1 MLKRQVLASA
11 AGMAMMAAAGQV
23 FAQEAIALDEI
34 VVTAQ
39 KRSENLQDVPVSVT
53 ALTADQLKDQRVG
66 DVLALSGLSPGLQI
80 KTDDNAA
87 NPRIFIRGIGV
98 NDFNPATASA
108 VGVYVDGVYV
118 ASPLA
123 QMAGFYDLQQ
133 VEVLRGPQ
141 GTLYGRN
148 TTGGAINVTT
158 KKPTSTPQGDL
169 AVDYGRFNSLNV
181 QAGFGGPVAGDALAF
196 RIAGL
201 YDKSDG
207 DTLNRLTGA
216 KGNDAERKAA
226 RAALRYTPDDKLTI
240 DLSASYSKSTGGSIL
255 TYNRSLVAQTAEAAS
270 TAAPDPTYGY
280 SFCKPAYYTSGQ
292 CTNVAG
298 YANTSSDKYQGD
310 YRFEGKDI
318 VKLFGAS
325 SAISYD
331 FGGVTLYS
339 ITGYQKAERDDWEET
354 DANPISIFDARY
366 IAEQET
372 TSQEFRLQ
380 SNGATALRWV
390 AGLYAARDNLDNNS
404 HYNVLEVLR
413 APDPVNNPTGMDPAS
428 GVGVFGWPLHQKTT
442 SYAAFGQVDYDLT
455 TRLTLT
461 GGLRWSQDEKTF
473 HYVSDVD
480 YGLVTLFEHDDAKI
494 FSSISGRL
502 GLRYAVTDD
511 ANIYA
516 TYNRGTKS
524 GGFFSGQTTDPRDL
538 GPYKDETV
546 NAYEVGAKSEFL
558 DRRLRVNVSA
568 FYYDYKDLQVYT
580 QVQRDNLPVQL
591 FTNAS
596 AARVYGGE
604 VEIEARPMKGLSLTL
619 GASLLSAE
627 YKDFISYADPAGPP
641 LDYSGNTLPSA
652 PETSLNGAA
661 RYEHPLGAGD
671 LLTQLDF
678 TYRSK
683 VYYDTANTQRLS
695 DKARA
700 YVNGQVGWA
709 FADGRY
715 ELGVWGKNLAD
726 TTNISDI
733 TPIAAFGFDVFS
745 MGPPRTYGVYFRAR
759 Y

>member
-1 MLKRQVLASA
+1 MRKLQMLTGVAAAALVL
-11 AGMAMMAAAGQV
+11 AAGQAM
-23 FAQEAIALDEI
+23 AQDANVLDEV

-39 KRSENLQDVPVSVT
+39 KRSENLQDVPISVT

-80 KTDDNAA
+80 KADDNAA

-98 NDFNPATASA
+98 NDFNPSTASA
-108 VGVYVDGVYV
+108 VGVYLDGVYV

-158 KKPTSTPQGDL
+158 KKPSNTPEGDL
-169 AVDYGRFNSLNV
+169 AVDYGRFNALNI
-181 QAGFGGPVAGDALAF
+181 QGGFGGPIGGDDLSF
-196 RIAGL
+196 RISGL

-207 DTLNRLTGA
+207 YTLNRLTGN
-216 KGNDAERKAA
+216 KGNDADRKAV
-226 RAALRYTPDDKLTI
+226 RAALRFTPDDKLTV
-240 DLSASYSKSTGGSIL
+240 DVSASYSKSSGGSIL
-255 TYNRSLVAQTAEAAS
+255 AYNRSLIAQTAEAAS
-270 TAAPDPTYGY
+270 TVPLPNPNLGF
-280 SFCKPAYYTSGQ
+280 FCKPDYYTSGQ

-298 YANTSSDKYQGD
+298 YANTSTNKYQGD

-318 VKLFGAS
+318 VKLFGATTS
-325 SAISYD
+325 ISYD

-339 ITGYQKAERDDWEET
+339 VTGYQRAKRDDLEET
-354 DANPISIFDARY
+354 DANPVSIFGARY
-366 IAEQET
+366 IAEQDT
-372 TSQEFRLQ
+372 TSQELRLQ

-390 AGLYAARDNLDNNS
+390 AGLYAARDNLDNDS
-404 HYNVLEVLR
+404 HYDVLDVLR
-413 APDPVNNPTGMDPAS
+413 VPTEDNPTGMDPANS
-428 GVGVFGWPLHQKTT
+428 VGVFGWPLHQKST
-442 SYAAFGQVDYDLT
+442 SYAAFGQADYDLND
-455 TRLTLT
+455 RLTLT
-461 GGLRWSQDEKTF
+461 AGLRWSQDKKTF

-480 YGLVTLFEHDDAKI
+480 YGLVTLFEYDNAKT
-494 FSSISGRL
+494 FSSVSGRL
-502 GLRYAVTDD
+502 GLRYKLSED
-511 ANIYA
+511 ANLYA

-524 GGFFSGQTTDPRDL
+524 GGFFSGQTTDPADL
-538 GPYKDETV
+538 GPYRDETV

-580 QVQRDNLPVQL
+580 VIQRNGLPVQL

-604 VEIEARPMKGLSLTL
+604 AEIEARPVTGLSLTL
-619 GASLLSAE
+619 GASLLNAE
-627 YKDFISYADPAGPP
+627 YKDFQSLGA
-641 LDYSGNTLPSA
+641 DYSGNTLPSA
-652 PETSLNGAA
+652 PKTSLNGAA
-661 RYEHPLGAGD
+661 RYEHPLPVGD
-671 LLTQLDF
+671 LVTQLDF
-678 TYRSK
+678 TYRGK
-683 VYYDTANTQRLS
+683 IYYDTANTERLS
-695 DKARA
+695 DQARA
-700 YVNGQVGWA
+700 FVNGQVGWR
-709 FADGRY
+709 FEGGRY
-715 ELGVWGKNLAD
+715 ELGAWGKNLFD
-726 TTNISDI
+726 VTNISDI

>member
-1 MLKRQVLASA
+1 MRKLQVLAGVAGA
-11 AGMAMMAAAGQV
+11 AMVAAAGQAE
-23 FAQEAIALDEI
+23 AQEATALDEI

-98 NDFNPATASA
+98 NDFNPSTASA

-158 KKPTSTPQGDL
+158 KKPSATPEGDL
-169 AVDYGRFNSLNV
+169 AIDYGRFNALNV
-181 QAGFGGPVAGDALAF
+181 QGGFGGPIADTLAF

-207 DTLNRLTGA
+207 YTLNRLTGN
-216 KGNDAERKAA
+216 KGNDADRKAV
-226 RAALRYTPDDKLTI
+226 RGALRWTPDDKLTV
-240 DLSASYSKSTGGSIL
+240 DVSASYSKSSGGSIL

-270 TAAPDPTYGY
+270 TADPDPTFGY
-280 SFCKPAYYTSGQ
+280 IFCKPAYYTSGQ

-298 YANTSSDKYQGD
+298 YANTSSNKYEGD

-318 VKLFGAS
+318 VKLFGAT
-325 SAISYD
+325 SAVSYD

-339 ITGYQKAERDDWEET
+339 ITGYQRAKRDDYEET

-366 IAEQET
+366 IAEQDT
-372 TSQEFRLQ
+372 TSQELRLQ

-390 AGLYAARDNLDNNS
+390 AGVYAARDNLDNDS

-413 APDPVNNPTGMDPAS
+413 VPDPVNNPTGMDPANS
-428 GVGVFGWPLHQKTT
+428 VGVFGWPLHQKTT

-455 TRLTLT
+455 PKLTLT
-461 GGLRWSQDEKTF
+461 GGLRWSQDKKTF

-480 YGLVTLFEHDDAKI
+480 YGLLTLFEYDNQKT
-494 FSSISGRL
+494 FSSISGRV
-502 GLRYAVTDD
+502 GLRYAISDD
-511 ANIYA
+511 ANVYA

-524 GGFFSGQTTDPRDL
+524 GGFFSGQTTDPADL
-538 GPYKDETV
+538 GPYRDETV

-580 QVQRDNLPVQL
+580 VIQRNGLPVQL

-596 AARVYGGE
+596 KARVYGGE
-604 VEIEARPMKGLSLTL
+604 AEIEARPMTGLSLTL

-627 YKDFISYADPAGPP
+627 YKDFQSLGD
-641 LDYSGNTLPSA
+641 DYSGNTLPSA
-652 PETSLNGAA
+652 PKASLNGAA
-661 RYEHPLGAGD
+661 RYEHPVGASK
-671 LLTQLDF
+671 LISQLDF
-678 TYRSK
+678 TYRGK
-683 VYYDTANTQRLS
+683 VYYDTANTERLS

-700 YVNGQVGWA
+700 YVNGQLGWA

-745 MGPPRTYGVYFRAR
+745 MGPPRTYGVYLRAR

>member
-1 MLKRQVLASA
+1 MRKLQVLAGVAGA
-11 AGMAMMAAAGQV
+11 AMVAAAGQAE
-23 FAQEAIALDEI
+23 AQEATALDEI

-98 NDFNPATASA
+98 NDFNPSTASA

-158 KKPTSTPQGDL
+158 KKPSATPEGDL
-169 AVDYGRFNSLNV
+169 AIDYGRFNALNV
-181 QAGFGGPVAGDALAF
+181 QGGFGGPIADTLAF

-207 DTLNRLTGA
+207 YTLNRLTGN
-216 KGNDAERKAA
+216 KGNDADRKAV
-226 RAALRYTPDDKLTI
+226 RGALRWTPDDKLTV
-240 DLSASYSKSTGGSIL
+240 DVSASYSKSSGGSIL

-270 TAAPDPTYGY
+270 TADPDPTFGY
-280 SFCKPAYYTSGQ
+280 IFCKPAYYTSGQ

-298 YANTSSDKYQGD
+298 YANTSSNKYEGD

-318 VKLFGAS
+318 VKLFGAT
-325 SAISYD
+325 SAVSYD

-339 ITGYQKAERDDWEET
+339 ITGYQRAKRDDYEET

-366 IAEQET
+366 IAEQDT
-372 TSQEFRLQ
+372 TSQELRLQ

-390 AGLYAARDNLDNNS
+390 AGVYAARDNLDNDS
-404 HYNVLEVLR
+404 HYNVLEILR
-413 APDPVNNPTGMDPAS
+413 VPDPVNNPTGMDPANS
-428 GVGVFGWPLHQKTT
+428 VGVFGWPLHQKTT

-455 TRLTLT
+455 PKLTLT
-461 GGLRWSQDEKTF
+461 GGLRWSQDKKTF

-480 YGLVTLFEHDDAKI
+480 YGLLTLFEYDNQKT
-494 FSSISGRL
+494 FSSISGRV
-502 GLRYAVTDD
+502 GLRYAISDD
-511 ANIYA
+511 ANVYA

-524 GGFFSGQTTDPRDL
+524 GGFFSGQTTDPADL
-538 GPYKDETV
+538 GPYRDETV

-580 QVQRDNLPVQL
+580 VIQRNGLPVQL

-596 AARVYGGE
+596 KARVYGGE
-604 VEIEARPMKGLSLTL
+604 AEIEARPMTGLSLTL

-627 YKDFISYADPAGPP
+627 YKDFQSLGD
-641 LDYSGNTLPSA
+641 DYSGNTLPSA
-652 PETSLNGAA
+652 PKASLNGAA
-661 RYEHPLGAGD
+661 RYEHPVGPGKLIS
-671 LLTQLDF
+671 QLDF
-678 TYRSK
+678 TYRGK
-683 VYYDTANTQRLS
+683 VYYDTANTERLS

-700 YVNGQVGWA
+700 YVNGQLGWA

-745 MGPPRTYGVYFRAR
+745 MGPPRTYGVYLRAR

>member
-1 MLKRQVLASA
+1 MRKLQVLAGVASA
-11 AGMAMMAAAGQV
+11 AMIAAAGQAM
-23 FAQEAIALDEI
+23 AQEATALDEI

-53 ALTADQLKDQRVG
+53 AFTADQLKDQRVG

-98 NDFNPATASA
+98 NDFNPSTASA
-108 VGVYVDGVYV
+108 VGVYLDGVYV

-158 KKPTSTPQGDL
+158 RKPSNTPSADL

-181 QAGFGGPVAGDALAF
+181 QGGFGGPLGGDTLSF
-196 RIAGL
+196 RISGL

-207 DTLNRLTGA
+207 YTLNRLTGN
-216 KGNDAERKAA
+216 KGNDADRKAV
-226 RAALRYTPDDKLTI
+226 RGALRFTPDSKLTV
-240 DLSASYSKSTGGSIL
+240 DVSANYSKSSGGSIL
-255 TYNRSLVAQTAEAAS
+255 AYNRSLIAQTPEAAS
-270 TAAPDPTYGY
+270 TTPLPDPTLGF
-280 SFCKPAYYTSGQ
+280 FCKPAYYTSGQ
-292 CTNVAG
+292 CTNAAG
-298 YANTSSDKYQGD
+298 YANTSTNKYQGD

-318 VKLFGAS
+318 VKLFGATTS
-325 SAISYD
+325 ISYD

-339 ITGYQKAERDDWEET
+339 VTGYQRAKRDDLEET
-354 DANPISIFDARY
+354 DANPISIFGAHY
-366 IAEQET
+366 IAEQDT

-380 SNGATALRWV
+380 SNGVTALRWV
-390 AGLYAARDNLDNNS
+390 AGVYAAKDSLDNDS
-404 HYNVLEVLR
+404 HYDVLDVMR
-413 APDPVNNPTGMDPAS
+413 APTPENPTGMDPEHS
-428 GVGVFGWPLHQKTT
+428 VGVFGWPLHQKTT
-442 SYAAFGQVDYDLT
+442 SYAAFGQADYDLND
-455 TRLTLT
+455 RLTLT
-461 GGLRWSQDEKTF
+461 AGLRWSQDKKTF

-480 YGLVTLFEHDDAKI
+480 YGLLTLFTYDDSKT
-494 FSSISGRL
+494 FSSVSGRL
-502 GLRYAVTDD
+502 GLRYKLSED
-511 ANIYA
+511 ANVYA

-524 GGFFSGQTTDPRDL
+524 GGFFSGQTVDPADI
-538 GPYKDETV
+538 GPYRDETV

-580 QVQRDNLPVQL
+580 VIQRNELPVQL

-604 VEIEARPMKGLSLTL
+604 AEIEARPMTGLSLTL

-627 YKDFISYADPAGPP
+627 YKDFISLGD
-641 LDYSGNTLPSA
+641 DYSGNTLPSA
-652 PETSLNGAA
+652 PKVSLNGAA
-661 RYEHPLGAGD
+661 RYEHPLPTGD
-671 LLTQLDF
+671 LVTQVDF

-683 VYYDTANTQRLS
+683 VYYDTANTERLS
-695 DKARA
+695 DKARTF
-700 YVNGQVGWA
+700 VNGQVGWRLD
-709 FADGRY
+709 DGRY
-715 ELGVWGKNLAD
+715 ELGVWGKNLFD
-726 TTNISDI
+726 VTNISDI
-733 TPIAAFGFDVFS
+733 TQVAAFGFDVFS
-745 MGPPRTYGVYFRAR
+745 MGPPRTYGVYFRAK

>member
-1 MLKRQVLASA
+1 MRKLQVLAGVAGA
-11 AGMAMMAAAGQV
+11 AMMMAAGQAA
-23 FAQEAIALDEI
+23 AQDATALEEI

-53 ALTADQLKDQRVG
+53 AFTADQLKDQRVG

-108 VGVYVDGVYV
+108 IGVYVDGVYV

-158 KKPTSTPQGDL
+158 KKPSDTPSADL
-169 AVDYGRFNSLNV
+169 AVDYGRFNALNV
-181 QAGFGGPVAGDALAF
+181 QGGFGGPIADTLSF

-207 DTLNRLTGA
+207 YTLNRLTGN
-216 KGNDAERKAA
+216 KGNDADRKAI
-226 RAALRYTPDDKLTI
+226 RGALRFKPDDKLTV
-240 DLSASYSKSTGGSIL
+240 DVSLNYSKSSGGSIL
-255 TYNRSLVAQTAEAAS
+255 TYNRSLIAQTPEAAS
-270 TAAPDPTYGY
+270 TALPDQTYGY
-280 SFCKPAYYTSGQ
+280 YFCKPTYYTSGQ
-292 CTNVAG
+292 CTNAAG
-298 YANTSSDKYQGD
+298 YANTSSNKYEGD

-318 VKLFGAS
+318 VKLFGATTS
-325 SAISYD
+325 ISYD

-339 ITGYQKAERDDWEET
+339 VTGYQSAKRDDLEET
-354 DANPISIFDARY
+354 DANPISIFGARY
-366 IAEQET
+366 VAQQDT

-380 SNGATALRWV
+380 SNGDTALRWV
-390 AGLYAARDNLDNNS
+390 AGVYGARDILDNDS
-404 HYNVLEVLR
+404 HYDVLDVLR
-413 APDPVNNPTGMDPAS
+413 DPTPENPTGMDPLGS
-428 GVGVFGWPLHQKTT
+428 VGVFGWPLHQKTT

-455 TRLTLT
+455 DRLTLT

-480 YGLVTLFEHDDAKI
+480 YGVLTLFTYDNSKI

-502 GLRYAVTDD
+502 GLRYKLTDD
-511 ANIYA
+511 ANVYA

-524 GGFFSGQTTDPRDL
+524 GGFFSGQTTNQDDL

-558 DRRLRVNVSA
+558 DHRLRINLSA

-580 QVQRDNLPVQL
+580 VVQRDGLPVQL

-604 VEIEARPMKGLSLTL
+604 AEIVARPMTGLSLTL

-627 YKDFISYADPAGPP
+627 YKDFISFVNPGSPGE
-641 LDYSGNTLPSA
+641 DYSGNTLPSA
-652 PETSLNGAA
+652 PKTSLNGTA
-661 RYEHPLGAGD
+661 RYEHPLAGGD
-671 LLTQLDF
+671 LITQLDF
-678 TYRSK
+678 TYRGK
-683 VYYDTANTQRLS
+683 VYYDTANTERLS

-709 FADGRY
+709 FDDGRY

-733 TPIAAFGFDVFS
+733 TPVAAFGFDVFS

>member
-1 MLKRQVLASA
+1 MRKLQVLAGVASA
-11 AGMAMMAAAGQV
+11 AMMVAAGQAA
-23 FAQEAIALDEI
+23 AQEATALEEI

-53 ALTADQLKDQRVG
+53 AFTADQLKDQRVG

-158 KKPTSTPQGDL
+158 KKPSSTPEGDL
-169 AVDYGRFNSLNV
+169 AVDYGRFNALKV
-181 QAGFGGPVAGDALAF
+181 EGGYGGPITDTLGF
-196 RIAGL
+196 RVSGL

-207 DTLNRLTGA
+207 YTLNRLTGN
-216 KGNDAERKAA
+216 KGNDADRKAV
-226 RAALRYTPDDKLTI
+226 RGALRFTPDDKLTV
-240 DLSASYSKSTGGSIL
+240 DVSASYSKSSGGSIL
-255 TYNRSLVAQTAEAAS
+255 TYNRSLVAQTADAAS
-270 TAAPDPTYGY
+270 TATPDPTFGY
-280 SFCKPAYYTSGQ
+280 IFCKPEYYTSGQ

-298 YANTSSDKYQGD
+298 YANTSSNKYEGD

-318 VKLFGAS
+318 VKLFGATT
-325 SAISYD
+325 AITYD
-331 FGGVTLYS
+331 FGPATFYS
-339 ITGYQKAERDDWEET
+339 ITGYQDAKRDDYEET

-366 IAEQET
+366 IAEQKT

-380 SNGATALRWV
+380 SNGQTALRWV
-390 AGLYAARDNLDNNS
+390 AGVYAARDILDNDS
-404 HYNVLEVLR
+404 HYNVLEVAR
-413 APDPVNNPTGMDPAS
+413 VPDPVNNPTGMDPANS
-428 GVGVFGWPLHQKTT
+428 VGVFGWPLHQKTT

-455 TRLTLT
+455 PRLTVT
-461 GGLRWSQDEKTF
+461 GGLRWSQDKKDF

-480 YGLVTLFEHDDAKI
+480 YGLVTLFTVDDSKS
-494 FSSISGRL
+494 FSSVSGRL
-502 GLRYAVTDD
+502 GLRYALSDD
-511 ANIYA
+511 ANVYA

-524 GGFFSGQTTDPRDL
+524 GGFFSGQTVVEADL
-538 GPYKDETV
+538 KPYKDETV
-546 NAYEVGAKSEFL
+546 NAYEIGSKSEFL

-580 QVQRDNLPVQL
+580 ILARANTPPGQF

-604 VEIEARPMKGLSLTL
+604 AEIEARPMAGLSLTL
-619 GASLLSAE
+619 GASLLSAK
-627 YKDFISYADPAGPP
+627 YKDFLSLGE
-641 LDYSGNTLPSA
+641 DYSKNTLPSA
-652 PETSLNGAA
+652 PKTSLNGAA
-661 RYEHPLGAGD
+661 RYTHPLGGGD
-671 LLTQLDF
+671 LTTQLDF

-683 VYYDTANTQRLS
+683 VYYDTANTERLS

-700 YVNGQVGWA
+700 YVNGQVGWG
-709 FADGRY
+709 FDDGRY

-733 TPIAAFGFDVFS
+733 TAIAAFGFDVFS
-745 MGPPRTYGVYFRAR
+745 MGPPRTYGVYFRAK

>member
-1 MLKRQVLASA
+1 MRKLQVLAGVASA
-11 AGMAMMAAAGQV
+11 AMVAAAGQAM
-23 FAQEAIALDEI
+23 AQEATALEEI

-53 ALTADQLKDQRVG
+53 AFTADQLKNQRVG

-98 NDFNPATASA
+98 NDFNPSTASA
-108 VGVYVDGVYV
+108 VGVYLDGVYV
-118 ASPLA
+118 ASPMA

-158 KKPTSTPQGDL
+158 KKPSNTPGADL

-181 QAGFGGPVAGDALAF
+181 QGGFGGPLGGDDLSF
-196 RIAGL
+196 RISGL

-207 DTLNRLTGA
+207 YTLNRLTGN
-216 KGNDAERKAA
+216 KGNDADRKAV
-226 RAALRYTPDDKLTI
+226 RGALRFTPDDKLTV
-240 DLSASYSKSTGGSIL
+240 DVSVNYSKSSGGSIL
-255 TYNRSLVAQTAEAAS
+255 TYNRSLIAQTPEAAS
-270 TAAPDPTYGY
+270 TALPDPTFGY
-280 SFCKPAYYTSGQ
+280 FFCKPDYYTSGQ
-292 CTNVAG
+292 CTNALG
-298 YANTSSDKYQGD
+298 YANTSNNKYEGD

-318 VKLFGAS
+318 VKLFGATTS
-325 SAISYD
+325 ISYD

-339 ITGYQKAERDDWEET
+339 VTGYQSAKRDDLEET
-354 DANPISIFDARY
+354 DANPISIFGARY
-366 IAEQET
+366 IAKQDT
-372 TSQEFRLQ
+372 TSQELRLQ
-380 SNGATALRWV
+380 SNGTTALRWV
-390 AGLYAARDNLDNNS
+390 AGVYAARDNLDNDS
-404 HYNVLEVLR
+404 HYDVLDVLR
-413 APDPVNNPTGMDPAS
+413 VPTPENPTGMDPAGS
-428 GVGVFGWPLHQKTT
+428 IGVFGWPLHQKTT
-442 SYAAFGQVDYDLT
+442 SYAAFGQADYDLND
-455 TRLTLT
+455 RLTLT
-461 GGLRWSQDEKTF
+461 AGLRWSQDEKTF

-480 YGLVTLFEHDDAKI
+480 YGLVTLFTLDDSKI
-494 FSSISGRL
+494 FSSVSGRL
-502 GLRYAVTDD
+502 GLQYKLSED
-511 ANIYA
+511 ANLYA

-524 GGFFSGQTTDPRDL
+524 GGFFSGQTTDRADI

-580 QVQRDNLPVQL
+580 VIQRNGLPVQL

-604 VEIEARPMKGLSLTL
+604 AEIEARPMKGLSLTL

-627 YKDFISYADPAGPP
+627 YKDFQSVGN
-641 LDYSGNTLPSA
+641 DYSGNTLPSA
-652 PETSLNGAA
+652 PKTSLNGAA
-661 RYEHPLGAGD
+661 RYEHPLPTGD
-671 LLTQLDF
+671 MVSQIDF
-678 TYRSK
+678 TYRGK
-683 VYYDTANTQRLS
+683 VYYDTANTERLS

-700 YVNGQVGWA
+700 FVNGQVGWRL
-709 FADGRY
+709 ADGRY
-715 ELGVWGKNLAD
+715 ELGLWGKNLFD

-745 MGPPRTYGVYFRAR
+745 MGPPRTYGVYFRAK

>member
-1 MLKRQVLASA
+1 MRKLQVLTGVASA
-11 AGMAMMAAAGQV
+11 AMIAAAGQAL
-23 FAQEAIALDEI
+23 AQDTTSLDEI

-39 KRSENLQDVPVSVT
+39 KRAENLQDVPVSVT
-53 ALTADQLKDQRVG
+53 AFTADQLKNQRVG

-98 NDFNPATASA
+98 NDFNPSTASA
-108 VGVYVDGVYV
+108 VGVYLDGVYV

-158 KKPTSTPQGDL
+158 KKPSATPEADL

-181 QAGFGGPVAGDALAF
+181 QGGFGGPIADTLAF
-196 RIAGL
+196 RVSGL

-207 DTLNRLTGA
+207 YTLNRLTGN
-216 KGNDAERKAA
+216 KGNDANRKAV
-226 RAALRYTPDDKLTI
+226 RGALRFTPDDKLTV
-240 DLSASYSKSTGGSIL
+240 DVSANYSKSSGGSIL

-270 TAAPDPTYGY
+270 TADPDPTFGY
-280 SFCKPAYYTSGQ
+280 IFCKPAYYTSGQ

-298 YANTSSDKYQGD
+298 YANTSTNKYQGD

-318 VKLFGAS
+318 VKLFGAT

-331 FGGVTLYS
+331 FGGMTLYS
-339 ITGYQKAERDDWEET
+339 ITGYQRAKRDDYEET

-366 IAEQET
+366 IAEQDT

-380 SNGATALRWV
+380 SNSATALRWV
-390 AGLYAARDNLDNNS
+390 AGVYAARDNLDNDS
-404 HYNVLEVLR
+404 HYNVLEALR
-413 APDPVNNPTGMDPAS
+413 VPDPVNNPTGMDPANS
-428 GVGVFGWPLHQKTT
+428 VGVFGWPLHQKTT

-455 TRLTLT
+455 PKLTLT
-461 GGLRWSQDEKTF
+461 GGLRWSQDKKTF

-480 YGLVTLFEHDDAKI
+480 YGLLTLFEYDNQKT
-494 FSSISGRL
+494 FSSISGRV
-502 GLRYAVTDD
+502 GLRYAVSDD
-511 ANIYA
+511 ANVYA

-524 GGFFSGQTTDPRDL
+524 GGFFSGQTTDPDDL
-538 GPYKDETV
+538 GPYRDETV

-580 QVQRDNLPVQL
+580 VIQRNGLPVQL

-596 AARVYGGE
+596 KARVYGGE
-604 VEIEARPMKGLSLTL
+604 AEIEARPMTGLSLTL

-627 YKDFISYADPAGPP
+627 YKDFQSLGD
-641 LDYSGNTLPSA
+641 DYSGNTLPSA
-652 PETSLNGAA
+652 PKASVNGTA
-661 RYEHPLGAGD
+661 RYERPVGTGD
-671 LLTQLDF
+671 LVTQLDF
-678 TYRSK
+678 TYRGK
-683 VYYDTANTQRLS
+683 VYYDTANTERLS
-695 DKARA
+695 DKERA
-700 YVNGQVGWA
+700 FVNGQVGWR
-709 FADGRY
+709 FGDDRY
-715 ELGVWGKNLAD
+715 ELGVWGKNLLD

-745 MGPPRTYGVYFRAR
+745 MGPPRTYGVYFRAS

>member
-1 MLKRQVLASA
+1 MRKLQVLAGV

-23 FAQEAIALDEI
+23 HAQEATALDEI

-87 NPRIFIRGIGV
+87 NPRIFIRGVGV

-158 KKPTSTPQGDL
+158 KKPSSTPEGDL
-169 AVDYGRFNSLNV
+169 AIDYGRFNSLNV
-181 QAGFGGPVAGDALAF
+181 QGGFGGPIDDTLTF

-207 DTLNRLTGA
+207 YTLNRLTGN
-216 KGNDAERKAA
+216 KGNDADRKAV
-226 RAALRYTPDDKLTI
+226 RGALEWKPDDKLTV
-240 DLSASYSKSTGGSIL
+240 DVSASYSKSSGGSIL

-270 TAAPDPTYGY
+270 TADPDPTYGY
-280 SFCKPAYYTSGQ
+280 IFCKPAYYTSGQ

-298 YANTSSDKYQGD
+298 YANTSDNKYEGD

-318 VKLFGAS
+318 VKLFGAT

-331 FGGVTLYS
+331 FGGVTLFS
-339 ITGYQKAERDDWEET
+339 ITGYQQAKRDDYEET

-366 IAEQET
+366 IAKQDT

-380 SNGATALRWV
+380 SNGATGLRWV
-390 AGLYAARDNLDNNS
+390 AGLYAARDNLDNDS

-413 APDPVNNPTGMDPAS
+413 VPDPVNNPTGMDPANS
-428 GVGVFGWPLHQKTT
+428 VGVFGWPLHQKTT
-442 SYAAFGQVDYDLT
+442 SYAAFGQMDYDLT
-455 TRLTLT
+455 PKLTLT
-461 GGLRWSQDEKTF
+461 GGLRWSQDKKTF

-480 YGLVTLFEHDDAKI
+480 YGLLTLFEYDNQKT

-502 GLRYAVTDD
+502 GVRYALSDD
-511 ANIYA
+511 ANVYA

-546 NAYEVGAKSEFL
+546 DAYEIGAKSEFL
-558 DRRLRVNVSA
+558 DRRLRVNISA

-580 QVQRDNLPVQL
+580 QVQRDGLPVQL

-596 AARVYGGE
+596 KARVYGGE
-604 VEIEARPMKGLSLTL
+604 AEIEARPVTGLSLTL

-627 YKDFISYADPAGPP
+627 YKDFLSFEDPSLPP
-641 LDYSGNTLPSA
+641 ADYSGNTLPSA
-652 PETSLNGAA
+652 PKVSLNGAA
-661 RYEHPLGAGD
+661 RYEHSLGAGD
-671 LLTQLDF
+671 LITQLDF

-683 VYYDTANTQRLS
+683 VYYDTANTERLS

-700 YVNGQVGWA
+700 FVNGQVGYA

-733 TPIAAFGFDVFS
+733 TQIAAFGFDVFS

>member
-1 MLKRQVLASA
+1 
-11 AGMAMMAAAGQV
+11 
-23 FAQEAIALDEI
+23 
-34 VVTAQ
+34 
-39 KRSENLQDVPVSVT
+39 VSVT

-158 KKPTSTPQGDL
+158 KKPSSTPEGDL
-169 AVDYGRFNSLNV
+169 AIDYGRFNSLNV
-181 QAGFGGPVAGDALAF
+181 QGGFGGPIADTLSF

-207 DTLNRLTGA
+207 YTLNRLTDN
-216 KGNDAERKAA
+216 KGNDADRKAV
-226 RAALRYTPDDKLTI
+226 RGALRFTPDDKLTV
-240 DLSASYSKSTGGSIL
+240 DVSASYSKSSGGSIL

-270 TAAPDPTYGY
+270 TADPDPTYGY
-280 SFCKPAYYTSGQ
+280 IFCKPAYYTSGQ

-298 YANTSSDKYQGD
+298 YANTSNNKYEGD

-318 VKLFGAS
+318 VKLFGAT

-331 FGGVTLYS
+331 FGGVTLFS
-339 ITGYQKAERDDWEET
+339 ITGYQQAKRDDYEET

-366 IAEQET
+366 IAEQDT
-372 TSQEFRLQ
+372 ASQEFRLQ

-390 AGLYAARDNLDNNS
+390 AGVYAARDRLDNDS
-404 HYNVLEVLR
+404 HYNVLEVAR
-413 APDPVNNPTGMDPAS
+413 VPDPVNNPTGMDPAN
-428 GVGVFGWPLHQKTT
+428 GIGVFGWPLHQKTT
-442 SYAAFGQVDYDLT
+442 SYAAFGQIDYDLT
-455 TRLTLT
+455 PKLTLT
-461 GGLRWSQDEKTF
+461 GGLRWSQDKKTF

-480 YGLVTLFEHDDAKI
+480 YGLLTLFEYDNQKT

-502 GLRYAVTDD
+502 GLRYALSDD
-511 ANIYA
+511 ANVYA

-580 QVQRDNLPVQL
+580 QVQRDGLPVQL

-604 VEIEARPMKGLSLTL
+604 AEIEARPVKGLSLTL

-627 YKDFISYADPAGPP
+627 YKDFISYADPSAPP

-652 PETSLNGAA
+652 PKTSLNGAA

-671 LLTQLDF
+671 LITQLDF
-678 TYRSK
+678 TYRGK
-683 VYYDTANTQRLS
+683 VYYDTANTERLS

-709 FADGRY
+709 FDDGRY

-745 MGPPRTYGVYFRAR
+745 MGPPRTYGVYFRAK

>member
-1 MLKRQVLASA
+1 MRKLQVLASV
-11 AGMAMMAAAGQV
+11 AGAAMMTAAGQV
-23 FAQEAIALDEI
+23 CAQEKVHAQEATALDEI

-39 KRSENLQDVPVSVT
+39 KRSENLQDVPVAVT
-53 ALTADQLKDQRVG
+53 ALTADQLKDQRVN

-98 NDFNPATASA
+98 NDFNPSTASA

-169 AVDYGRFNSLNV
+169 AVDYGRFDTLNV
-181 QAGFGGPVAGDALAF
+181 QAGFGGPLAGDALAF

-207 DTLNRLTGA
+207 YTLNRLTGN
-216 KGNDAERKAA
+216 KGNDAERKAV
-226 RAALRYTPDDKLTI
+226 RAALRYTPDSKLTV
-240 DLSASYSKSTGGSIL
+240 DLSASYSKATGGSIL

-270 TAAPDPTYGY
+270 TATPDPTFGY
-280 SFCKPAYYTSGQ
+280 IFCKPEYYTSGQ

-298 YANTSSDKYQGD
+298 YANTSSNKYEGD

-318 VKLFGAS
+318 VKLFGAT

-339 ITGYQKAERDDWEET
+339 ITGYQKAKRDDYEET

-366 IAEQET
+366 IAEQDT

-380 SNGATALRWV
+380 SNGETPLRWV
-390 AGLYAARDNLDNNS
+390 FGVYGARDNLDNNS

-413 APDPVNNPTGMDPAS
+413 VPDPVNNPTGMDPANS
-428 GVGVFGWPLHQKTT
+428 VGVFGWPLHQKTT
-442 SYAAFGQVDYDLT
+442 SYAAFGQADYDLT
-455 TRLTLT
+455 PKLTLT
-461 GGLRWSQDEKTF
+461 GGLRWSQDKKTF

-480 YGLVTLFEHDDAKI
+480 YGLLTLFEYDNEKT
-494 FSSISGRL
+494 FSSISGRV
-502 GLRYAVTDD
+502 GLRYAISDG
-511 ANIYA
+511 ANVYA

-524 GGFFSGQTTDPRDL
+524 GGFFSGQTTDPDDL
-538 GPYKDETV
+538 GPYRDETV
-546 NAYEVGAKSEFL
+546 NAYEMGAKSEFL

-580 QVQRDNLPVQL
+580 VIQRNGLPVQL

-596 AARVYGGE
+596 KARVYGGE
-604 VEIEARPMKGLSLTL
+604 AEVEARPMTGLSLTL

-627 YKDFISYADPAGPP
+627 YKDFQSLGD
-641 LDYSGNTLPSA
+641 DYSGNTLPSA
-652 PETSLNGAA
+652 PKTSLNGAA

-671 LLTQLDF
+671 LITQLDF

-683 VYYDTANTQRLS
+683 VYYDTANTERLS

-700 YVNGQVGWA
+700 FVNGQVGWA
-709 FADGRY
+709 FGDGRY

-733 TPIAAFGFDVFS
+733 TPLAAFGFDVFS
-745 MGPPRTYGVYFRAR
+745 MGPPRTYGVYFRAK

>member
-1 MLKRQVLASA
+1 MRKLQVLAGV

-23 FAQEAIALDEI
+23 HAQEAVALDEI

-158 KKPTSTPQGDL
+158 KKPSSTPEGDL

-181 QAGFGGPVAGDALAF
+181 QGGFGGPIADTLAF

-207 DTLNRLTGA
+207 YTLNRLTGN
-216 KGNDAERKAA
+216 KGNDADRKAV
-226 RAALRYTPDDKLTI
+226 RGALQWKPDDKLTV
-240 DLSASYSKSTGGSIL
+240 DVSASYSKSSGGSIL
-255 TYNRSLVAQTAEAAS
+255 TYNRSLIAQTAEAAS
-270 TAAPDPTYGY
+270 TADPDPTFGY
-280 SFCKPAYYTSGQ
+280 IFCKPAYYTSGQ

-298 YANTSSDKYQGD
+298 YANTSSNKYKGD

-318 VKLFGAS
+318 VKLFGAT
-325 SAISYD
+325 SAVSYD

-339 ITGYQKAERDDWEET
+339 ITGYQRAKRDDYEET

-366 IAEQET
+366 IAEQDT
-372 TSQEFRLQ
+372 TSQELRLQ

-390 AGLYAARDNLDNNS
+390 AGVYAARDNLDNDS

-413 APDPVNNPTGMDPAS
+413 VPDPVNNPTGMDPANS
-428 GVGVFGWPLHQKTT
+428 IGVFGWPLHQKTT

-455 TRLTLT
+455 PKLTLT
-461 GGLRWSQDEKTF
+461 GGLRWSQDKKTF

-480 YGLVTLFEHDDAKI
+480 YGLLTLFEYDNQKT
-494 FSSISGRL
+494 FSSISGRV
-502 GLRYAVTDD
+502 GLRYAISDD
-511 ANIYA
+511 ANVYA

-524 GGFFSGQTTDPRDL
+524 GGFFSGQTTDPADL
-538 GPYKDETV
+538 GPYRDETV

-580 QVQRDNLPVQL
+580 VIQRNGLPVQL

-596 AARVYGGE
+596 KARVYGGE
-604 VEIEARPMKGLSLTL
+604 AEIEARPMTGLSLTL
-619 GASLLSAE
+619 GASLLNAE
-627 YKDFISYADPAGPP
+627 YKDFQSLGD
-641 LDYSGNTLPSA
+641 DYSGNTLPSA
-652 PETSLNGAA
+652 PKASLNGAA
-661 RYEHPLGAGD
+661 RYEHPVGAGK
-671 LLTQLDF
+671 LISQLDF
-678 TYRSK
+678 TYRGK
-683 VYYDTANTQRLS
+683 VYYDTANTERLS

-700 YVNGQVGWA
+700 YVNGQLGWA

-745 MGPPRTYGVYFRAR
+745 MGPPRTYGVYLRAR

>member
-1 MLKRQVLASA
+1 MRKLQVLAGVASA
-11 AGMAMMAAAGQV
+11 AMMVAAGQAV
-23 FAQEAIALDEI
+23 AQEATALEEI

-53 ALTADQLKDQRVG
+53 AFTAAQLKDQRVG

-123 QMAGFYDLQQ
+123 QMSGFYDLQQ

-158 KKPTSTPQGDL
+158 KKPTSTPEGDL
-169 AVDYGRFNSLNV
+169 AVDYGRFNSFK
-181 QAGFGGPVAGDALAF
+181 AEGGFGGPIGGDTLSF

-207 DTLNRLTGA
+207 YTLNRLTGN
-216 KGNDAERKAA
+216 KGNDADRKAI
-226 RAALRYTPDDKLTI
+226 RGALSFKPDDKLTV
-240 DLSASYSKSTGGSIL
+240 DVSANYSKSSGGSIL
-255 TYNRSLVAQTAEAAS
+255 TYNRSLVAQTADAAS
-270 TAAPDPTYGY
+270 TADPDPTYGY
-280 SFCKPAYYTSGQ
+280 VFCKPEYYTSGQ

-298 YANTSSDKYQGD
+298 YANTSSNKYEGD

-318 VKLFGAS
+318 VKLFGAT
-325 SAISYD
+325 SAITYD
-331 FGGVTLYS
+331 FGPVTFYS
-339 ITGYQKAERDDWEET
+339 ITGYQSAKRDDLEET
-354 DANPISIFDARY
+354 DANPISIFDAHY
-366 IAEQET
+366 LAKQDT

-380 SNGATALRWV
+380 PNGATQLRWV
-390 AGLYAARDNLDNNS
+390 AGVYAARDTLDNDS
-404 HYNVLEVLR
+404 HYNVLEVMR
-413 APDPVNNPTGMDPAS
+413 VPDPINNPTGMDPANS
-428 GVGVFGWPLHQKTT
+428 VGVFGWPLHQKTN
-442 SYAAFGQVDYDLT
+442 SYAAFGQMDYDLT
-455 TRLTLT
+455 ARLTLT
-461 GGLRWSQDEKTF
+461 GGLRWSQDKKTF

-480 YGLVTLFEHDDAKI
+480 YGLLTLFEYDNAKT

-502 GLRYAVTDD
+502 GLRYAVSDS
-511 ANIYA
+511 ANVYA

-524 GGFFSGQTTDPRDL
+524 GGFFSGQTTDPDDL

-546 NAYEVGAKSEFL
+546 NAYEIGSKSEFF

-580 QVQRDNLPVQL
+580 VIQRGGLPVQL

-596 AARVYGGE
+596 KARVYGGE
-604 VEIEARPMKGLSLTL
+604 AEIEARPMAGLSLTL

-627 YKDFISYADPAGPP
+627 YKNFVSLGD
-641 LDYSGNTLPSA
+641 DYSGNTLPSA
-652 PETSLNGAA
+652 PKTSLNGAA

-671 LLTQLDF
+671 LVTQLDF

-683 VYYDTANTQRLS
+683 VYYDTANTDRLS

-733 TPIAAFGFDVFS
+733 TPVAAFGFDVFS
-745 MGPPRTYGVYFRAR
+745 MGPPRTYGVYFRAK

>member
-1 MLKRQVLASA
+1 MRKLQGLAGVASA
-11 AGMAMMAAAGQV
+11 AMMVAAGQAM
-23 FAQEAIALDEI
+23 AQEATALDEI

-39 KRSENLQDVPVSVT
+39 KRAENLQDVPVSVT
-53 ALTADQLKDQRVG
+53 AFTADQLKDQRVG

-108 VGVYVDGVYV
+108 IGVYVDGVYV

-158 KKPTSTPQGDL
+158 KKPSSTPEGDL

-181 QAGFGGPVAGDALAF
+181 QGGFGGPIGQGDVLAF
-196 RIAGL
+196 RISGL

-207 DTLNRLTGA
+207 YTLNRLTGN
-216 KGNDAERKAA
+216 KGNDADRKAV
-226 RAALRYTPDDKLTI
+226 RGALRFKPDDKLTV
-240 DLSASYSKSTGGSIL
+240 DVSASYSKSNGGSIL
-255 TYNRSLVAQTAEAAS
+255 GYNRSLVAQTADAAS
-270 TAAPDPTYGY
+270 TATPDPTYGFI
-280 SFCKPAYYTSGQ
+280 FCKPSYYTSGQ
-292 CTNVAG
+292 CTNVGG
-298 YANTSSDKYQGD
+298 YANTSSDKYAGD
-310 YRFEGKDI
+310 YRFEGKDL
-318 VKLFGAS
+318 VKLFGATTS
-325 SAISYD
+325 ISYD
-331 FGGVTLYS
+331 FGGATLYS
-339 ITGYQKAERDDWEET
+339 VTGYQRAKRDDLEET
-354 DANPISIFDARY
+354 DANPISLFGARY
-366 IAEQET
+366 IAEQDT

-380 SNGATALRWV
+380 SNGQTALRWV
-390 AGLYAARDNLDNNS
+390 AGVYGARDNLDNDS
-404 HYNVLEVLR
+404 HYDVLDALR
-413 APDPVNNPTGMDPAS
+413 DPTPDNPTGMDPANS
-428 GVGVFGWPLHQKTT
+428 IGVFGWPLHQKTT

-455 TRLTLT
+455 PKLTLT
-461 GGLRWSQDEKTF
+461 GGLRWSQDKKTF

-480 YGLVTLFEHDDAKI
+480 YGLLTLFDYDDAKT

-502 GLRYAVTDD
+502 GLRYAISDD
-511 ANIYA
+511 ANVYA

-546 NAYEVGAKSEFL
+546 NAYEMGSKSEFF
-558 DRRLRVNVSA
+558 DRRLRVNLSA

-580 QVQRDNLPVQL
+580 VVQRDGLPVQL

-596 AARVYGGE
+596 KARVYGGE
-604 VEIEARPMKGLSLTL
+604 AEVEARPMTGLSLTL

-627 YKDFISYADPAGPP
+627 YKDFSSLDG
-641 LDYSGNTLPSA
+641 DYSGNTLPSA
-652 PETSLNGAA
+652 PKTSLNGAA
-661 RYEHPLGAGD
+661 RYEHPLGVGN
-671 LLTQLDF
+671 LITQLDF

-683 VYYDTANTQRLS
+683 VYYDTANTERLS

-700 YVNGQVGWA
+700 FVNGQVGWA

-733 TPIAAFGFDVFS
+733 TPVTAFGFDVFS
-745 MGPPRTYGVYFRAR
+745 MGPPRTYGLYFRAK

>member
-1 MLKRQVLASA
+1 MRKLQVLATV
-11 AGMAMMAAAGQV
+11 AGAAMMAAAGQTQ
-23 FAQEAIALDEI
+23 AQDSTSLQEI

-39 KRSENLQDVPVSVT
+39 KRSENLQAVPVSVT
-53 ALTADQLKDQRVG
+53 AMTADQLKDQRVG
-66 DVLALSGLSPGLQI
+66 DVLALSGLAPGLQI

-87 NPRIFIRGIGV
+87 NPRIFIRGVGV

-158 KKPTSTPQGDL
+158 KKPSATPTADL

-181 QAGFGGPVAGDALAF
+181 QGGVGGPLVGDQLTF
-196 RIAGL
+196 RISGL

-207 DTLNRLTGA
+207 YTLNRLTGN
-216 KGNDAERKAA
+216 KGNDADRKAV
-226 RAALRYTPDDKLTI
+226 RGALQFKPDDKLTI
-240 DLSASYSKSTGGSIL
+240 DFTASYSHSNGGSIL

-270 TAAPDPTYGY
+270 TATPDPTYGY
-280 SFCKPAYYTSGQ
+280 IFCKPTYYTSGQ

-298 YANTSSDKYQGD
+298 YANTSTDKYAGD
-310 YRFEGKDI
+310 YRFEGKDL
-318 VKLFGAS
+318 VKLFGATT
-325 SAISYD
+325 AVTYD
-331 FGGVTLYS
+331 FGPVTFYS
-339 ITGYQKAERDDWEET
+339 ITGYQNAKRDDVEET
-354 DANPISIFDARY
+354 DANPVSIFDARY
-366 IAEQET
+366 VAEQST

-380 SNGATALRWV
+380 SNGKTALRWV
-390 AGLYAARDNLDNNS
+390 AGVYGARDILDNDS
-404 HYNVLEVLR
+404 HYNVLEVMR
-413 APDPVNNPTGMDPAS
+413 VPTADNPTGMDPANS
-428 GVGVFGWPLHQKTT
+428 VGVFGWPLHQKSS

-455 TRLTLT
+455 PQLTVT
-461 GGLRWSQDEKTF
+461 GGLRWSQDKKTF

-480 YGLVTLFEHDDAKI
+480 YGLLTLFTYDNSKT
-494 FSSISGRL
+494 FSSLSGRI
-502 GLRYAVTDD
+502 GLRYAINDD
-511 ANIYA
+511 ANVYA
-516 TYNRGTKS
+516 TFNRGTKS

-546 NAYEVGAKSEFL
+546 NAYEVGAKSEFF

-580 QVQRDNLPVQL
+580 VVQRDGLPVQL

-596 AARVYGGE
+596 AARIYGGE
-604 VEIEARPMKGLSLTL
+604 AEIEARPMRGLSLTL
-619 GASLLSAE
+619 GASLLSAK
-627 YKDFISYADPAGPP
+627 YKDFVSEGN
-641 LDYSGNTLPSA
+641 DYSGNTLPSA
-652 PETSLNGAA
+652 PKASLNGAA
-661 RYEHPLGAGD
+661 RYEHPLASGT
-671 LLTQLDF
+671 LISQLDF
-678 TYRSK
+678 TYRGK
-683 VYYDTANTQRLS
+683 VYYDTANTDRLS

-700 YVNGQVGWA
+700 YVNGQLGWA
-709 FADGRY
+709 FDSGRY
-715 ELGVWGKNLAD
+715 ELGVWGKNLAN

-733 TPIAAFGFDVFS
+733 TPVAAFGFDVFS
-745 MGPPRTYGVYFRAR
+745 MGPPRTYGVYFRAK

>member
-1 MLKRQVLASA
+1 MRKLQVLAGV
-11 AGMAMMAAAGQV
+11 AGAAMMAAAGQAG
-23 FAQEAIALDEI
+23 AQEATALDEI

-39 KRSENLQDVPVSVT
+39 KRAENLQDVPVSVT

-98 NDFNPATASA
+98 NDFNPSTASA

-123 QMAGFYDLQQ
+123 QMSGFYDLQQ

-158 KKPTSTPQGDL
+158 KKPSATPEGDL

-181 QAGFGGPVAGDALAF
+181 QGGFGGPIADTLAF

-207 DTLNRLTGA
+207 YTLNRLTGN
-216 KGNDAERKAA
+216 KGNDADRKAV
-226 RAALRYTPDDKLTI
+226 RGALRWTPDDKLTV
-240 DLSASYSKSTGGSIL
+240 DVSASYSKSSGGSIL

-270 TAAPDPTYGY
+270 TADPDPTFGY
-280 SFCKPAYYTSGQ
+280 IFCKPAYYTSGQ

-298 YANTSSDKYQGD
+298 YANTSTDKYQGD

-318 VKLFGAS
+318 VKLFGAT

-339 ITGYQKAERDDWEET
+339 ITGYQRAKRDDYEET

-366 IAEQET
+366 IAEQDT

-380 SNGATALRWV
+380 SNSATALRWV
-390 AGLYAARDNLDNNS
+390 AGLYAARDNLDNDS

-413 APDPVNNPTGMDPAS
+413 VPDPVNNPTGMDPANS
-428 GVGVFGWPLHQKTT
+428 IGVFGWPLHQKTT

-455 TRLTLT
+455 PKLTLT
-461 GGLRWSQDEKTF
+461 GGLRWSQDKKTF

-480 YGLVTLFEHDDAKI
+480 YGLLTLFEYDNQKT
-494 FSSISGRL
+494 FSSISGRV
-502 GLRYAVTDD
+502 GLRYALSDD
-511 ANIYA
+511 ANVYA

-524 GGFFSGQTTDPRDL
+524 GGFFSGQTTDPADL
-538 GPYKDETV
+538 GPYRDETV

-580 QVQRDNLPVQL
+580 VIQRNGLPVQL

-596 AARVYGGE
+596 KARVYGGE
-604 VEIEARPMKGLSLTL
+604 AEIEARPMTGLSLTL
-619 GASLLSAE
+619 GASLLNAE
-627 YKDFISYADPAGPP
+627 YKDFQSLGD
-641 LDYSGNTLPSA
+641 DYSGNTLPSA
-652 PETSLNGAA
+652 PKASLNGAA
-661 RYEHPLGAGD
+661 RYEHPVGTGKLIS
-671 LLTQLDF
+671 QLDF
-678 TYRSK
+678 TYRGK
-683 VYYDTANTQRLS
+683 VFYDTANTERLS

-700 YVNGQVGWA
+700 YVNGQLGWA

-745 MGPPRTYGVYFRAR
+745 MGPPRTYGVYVRAK

>member
-1 MLKRQVLASA
+1 MRKLQVLAGV
-11 AGMAMMAAAGQV
+11 AGAAMMAAAGQAA
-23 FAQEAIALDEI
+23 AQETTALEEI

-53 ALTADQLKDQRVG
+53 AFTADQLKDQRVG

-158 KKPTSTPQGDL
+158 KKPTSTPEGNL
-169 AVDYGRFNSLNV
+169 AVDYGRFNSFK
-181 QAGFGGPVAGDALAF
+181 AEGGFGGPIVDTLAF
-196 RIAGL
+196 RVSGL
-201 YDKSDG
+201 FDKSDG
-207 DTLNRLTGA
+207 YTLNRLTGH
-216 KGNDAERKAA
+216 KGNDADRKAI
-226 RAALRYTPDDKLTI
+226 RGALSFKPDDKLTI
-240 DLSASYSKSTGGSIL
+240 DVSASYSKASGGSIL
-255 TYNRSLVAQTAEAAS
+255 TYNRSLIAQTAEAAS
-270 TAAPDPTYGY
+270 TADPDPTYGY
-280 SFCKPAYYTSGQ
+280 VFCKPTYYTSGQ
-292 CTNVAG
+292 CTNAAG
-298 YANTSSDKYQGD
+298 YANTSSNKYEGD

-318 VKLFGAS
+318 VKLFGATT
-325 SAISYD
+325 AITYD
-331 FGGVTLYS
+331 FGPVTFYS
-339 ITGYQKAERDDWEET
+339 ITGYQSAKRDDYEET

-366 IAEQET
+366 VAQQDT

-380 SNGATALRWV
+380 SNGATKLRWV
-390 AGLYAARDNLDNNS
+390 AGLYAARDNLDNDS
-404 HYNVLEVLR
+404 HYNVLEVAR
-413 APDPVNNPTGMDPAS
+413 VPDPINNPTGMDPANS
-428 GVGVFGWPLHQKTT
+428 IGVFGWPLHQKTT

-461 GGLRWSQDEKTF
+461 GGLRWSQDKKVF

-480 YGLVTLFEHDDAKI
+480 YGLLTLFEYDNEKT
-494 FSSISGRL
+494 FSSISGRV
-502 GLRYAVTDD
+502 GLRYAVSDD
-511 ANIYA
+511 ANVYV

-524 GGFFSGQTTDPRDL
+524 GGFFSGQTTEPDDL

-546 NAYEVGAKSEFL
+546 NAYEAGAKSEFFN
-558 DRRLRVNVSA
+558 RRLRVNASI

-580 QVQRDNLPVQL
+580 VIQRSGLPVQL

-596 AARVYGGE
+596 KARVYGGE
-604 VEIEARPMKGLSLTL
+604 AEIEARPMTGLSLTL

-627 YKDFISYADPAGPP
+627 YKNFVSLGD
-641 LDYSGNTLPSA
+641 DYSGNTLPSA
-652 PETSLNGAA
+652 PKTSLNGAA
-661 RYEHPLGAGD
+661 RYEHPLGVGD
-671 LLTQLDF
+671 LVTQLDF
-678 TYRSK
+678 TYRGK
-683 VYYDTANTQRLS
+683 VYYDTANTERLS

-709 FADGRY
+709 FNDGRY

-733 TPIAAFGFDVFS
+733 TPVAAFGFDVFS
-745 MGPPRTYGVYFRAR
+745 MGPPRTYGVYFRAK

>member
-1 MLKRQVLASA
+1 MRKLQVLAGV
-11 AGMAMMAAAGQV
+11 AGAAMMAAAGQAA
-23 FAQEAIALDEI
+23 AQEATALDEI

-98 NDFNPATASA
+98 NDFNPSTASA

-158 KKPTSTPQGDL
+158 KKPSDTPEGDL
-169 AVDYGRFNSLNV
+169 AVDYGRFNALNV
-181 QAGFGGPVAGDALAF
+181 QGGFGGPIADTLAF

-207 DTLNRLTGA
+207 YTLNRLTGN
-216 KGNDAERKAA
+216 KGNDADRKAV
-226 RAALRYTPDDKLTI
+226 RGALRWTPDDKLAV
-240 DLSASYSKSTGGSIL
+240 DVSASYSNSSGGSIL

-270 TAAPDPTYGY
+270 TVDPDPTFGY

-298 YANTSSDKYQGD
+298 YANTSSNKYEGD

-318 VKLFGAS
+318 VKLFGAT
-325 SAISYD
+325 SAVSYD

-339 ITGYQKAERDDWEET
+339 ITGYQRARRDDYEET

-366 IAEQET
+366 VAEQDT
-372 TSQEFRLQ
+372 TSQELRLQ

-390 AGLYAARDNLDNNS
+390 AGLYAARDNLDNDS

-413 APDPVNNPTGMDPAS
+413 VPDPVNNPTGMDPANS
-428 GVGVFGWPLHQKTT
+428 VGVFGWPLHQKTI

-455 TRLTLT
+455 PKLTLT
-461 GGLRWSQDEKTF
+461 GGLRWSQDKKTF

-480 YGLVTLFEHDDAKI
+480 YGLLTLFEYDNQKT
-494 FSSISGRL
+494 FSSISGRV
-502 GLRYAVTDD
+502 GLRYAISDD
-511 ANIYA
+511 ANVYA

-524 GGFFSGQTTDPRDL
+524 GGFFSGQTTDPADL
-538 GPYKDETV
+538 GPYRDETV

-580 QVQRDNLPVQL
+580 VIQRNGLPVQL

-596 AARVYGGE
+596 KARVYGGE
-604 VEIEARPMKGLSLTL
+604 AEIEARPTAGLSLTL
-619 GASLLSAE
+619 GASLLNAE
-627 YKDFISYADPAGPP
+627 YKDFQSLGD
-641 LDYSGNTLPSA
+641 DYSGNTLPSA
-652 PETSLNGAA
+652 PKASLNGAA
-661 RYEHPLGAGD
+661 RYEHPLGAGN
-671 LLTQLDF
+671 LITQLDF
-678 TYRSK
+678 TYRGK
-683 VYYDTANTQRLS
+683 VYYDTANTERLS

-745 MGPPRTYGVYFRAR
+745 MGPPRTYGVYFRAK

>member
-1 MLKRQVLASA
+1 MRKLQVLAGV

-23 FAQEAIALDEI
+23 HAQEAVALDEI

-158 KKPTSTPQGDL
+158 KKPSSTPEGDL

-181 QAGFGGPVAGDALAF
+181 QGGFGGPIADTLAF

-207 DTLNRLTGA
+207 YTLNRLTGN
-216 KGNDAERKAA
+216 KGNDADRKAV
-226 RAALRYTPDDKLTI
+226 RGALQWKPDDKLTV
-240 DLSASYSKSTGGSIL
+240 DVSASYSKSSGGSIL
-255 TYNRSLVAQTAEAAS
+255 TYNRSLIAQTAEAAS
-270 TAAPDPTYGY
+270 TADPDPTYGY
-280 SFCKPAYYTSGQ
+280 IFCKPAYYTSGQ
-292 CTNVAG
+292 CTNAAG
-298 YANTSSDKYQGD
+298 YANTSDNKYEGD

-318 VKLFGAS
+318 VKLFGAT

-331 FGGVTLYS
+331 FGGVTLFS
-339 ITGYQKAERDDWEET
+339 ITGYQQAKRDDYEET

-366 IAEQET
+366 IAKQDT

-380 SNGATALRWV
+380 SNGATGLRWV
-390 AGLYAARDNLDNNS
+390 AGLYAARDNLDNDS

-413 APDPVNNPTGMDPAS
+413 VPDPVNNPTGMDPANS
-428 GVGVFGWPLHQKTT
+428 VGVFGWPLHQKTT

-455 TRLTLT
+455 PKLTLT
-461 GGLRWSQDEKTF
+461 GGLRWSQDKKTF

-480 YGLVTLFEHDDAKI
+480 YGLLTLFEYDNQKT

-502 GLRYAVTDD
+502 GLRYAINDD
-511 ANIYA
+511 ANVYA

-546 NAYEVGAKSEFL
+546 DAYEIGAKSEFL

-580 QVQRDNLPVQL
+580 QVQRDGLPVQL

-596 AARVYGGE
+596 KARVYGGE
-604 VEIEARPMKGLSLTL
+604 AEIEARPITGLSLTL

-627 YKDFISYADPAGPP
+627 YKDFLSFEDPSLPP
-641 LDYSGNTLPSA
+641 ADYSGNTLPSA
-652 PETSLNGAA
+652 PKVSLNGAA
-661 RYEHPLGAGD
+661 RYQHPLGAGD
-671 LLTQLDF
+671 LITQLDF

-683 VYYDTANTQRLS
+683 VYYDTANTERLS

-700 YVNGQVGWA
+700 FVNGQVGWA

-733 TPIAAFGFDVFS
+733 TQIAAFGFDVFS

>member
-1 MLKRQVLASA
+1 MRKLQVLAGV
-11 AGMAMMAAAGQV
+11 AGVAMMAAAGSAV
-23 FAQEAIALDEI
+23 AQEATALDEI

-39 KRSENLQDVPVSVT
+39 KRSEILQDVPVSVT
-53 ALTADQLKDQRVG
+53 AFTADQLRDQRVG
-66 DVLALSGLSPGLQI
+66 DVLSLSGLSPGLQI

-98 NDFNPATASA
+98 NDFNPSTASA

-123 QMAGFYDLQQ
+123 QMAGFFDLQQ

-158 KKPTSTPQGDL
+158 KKPSSTPQGDL
-169 AVDYGRFNSLNV
+169 AVDYGRFNAFNL
-181 QAGFGGPVAGDALAF
+181 QAGFGGPIAGDDLSF

-207 DTLNRLTGA
+207 YTLNRLTGNT
-216 KGNDAERKAA
+216 GNDAERKAV
-226 RAALRYTPDDKLTI
+226 RAALRYSPDDKLTV

-255 TYNRSLVAQTAEAAS
+255 TYNRSLVAQTPEAAS
-270 TAAPDPTYGY
+270 TALPDPTFGY
-280 SFCKPAYYTSGQ
+280 SFCKPEYYTSGQ

-298 YANTSSDKYQGD
+298 YANSGDKYAGD

-318 VKLFGAS
+318 VKLFGAT

-331 FGGVTLYS
+331 LGAVTLYS

-366 IAEQET
+366 IAEQDT
-372 TSQEFRLQ
+372 ASQEFRLQ

-413 APDPVNNPTGMDPAS
+413 VPDPVNNPTGMDPANS
-428 GVGVFGWPLHQKTT
+428 VGVFGWPLHQKTT
-442 SYAAFGQVDYDLT
+442 SYAAFGQADYDLT
-455 TRLTLT
+455 PKLTLT
-461 GGLRWSQDEKTF
+461 GGLRWSQDKKTF

-480 YGLVTLFEHDDAKI
+480 YGLLTLFEYDNQKT

-502 GLRYAVTDD
+502 GLRYAVSDD
-511 ANIYA
+511 ANVYA

-524 GGFFSGQTTDPRDL
+524 GGFFSGQTTDPADL
-538 GPYKDETV
+538 GPYRDETV

-580 QVQRDNLPVQL
+580 VIQRNGLPVQL

-596 AARVYGGE
+596 KARVYGGE
-604 VEIEARPMKGLSLTL
+604 AEIEARPMKGLSLTL

-627 YKDFISYADPAGPP
+627 YKDFQSLGD
-641 LDYSGNTLPSA
+641 DYSGNTLPSA
-652 PETSLNGAA
+652 PKTSLNGAA

-671 LLTQLDF
+671 LITQLDF
-678 TYRSK
+678 TYRAK
-683 VYYDTANTQRLS
+683 VYYDTANTERLS

-700 YVNGQVGWA
+700 YVNGQAGWA

-715 ELGVWGKNLAD
+715 ELGLWGKNLAD

>member
-1 MLKRQVLASA
+1 MRKVQVFAGVAGAAML
-11 AGMAMMAAAGQV
+11 AAAGQAS
-23 FAQEAIALDEI
+23 AQEATALDEI

-169 AVDYGRFNSLNV
+169 AVDYGRFSTLNV
-181 QAGFGGPVAGDALAF
+181 QAGFGGPVVGDTLAF

-207 DTLNRLTGA
+207 YTLNRLTGH

-226 RAALRYTPDDKLTI
+226 RFALRYTPDDKLTV

-270 TAAPDPTYGY
+270 TTDPDPTYGY
-280 SFCKPAYYTSGQ
+280 IFCKPTHYTSGQ

-298 YANTSSDKYQGD
+298 YANTSTNKYEGD

-318 VKLFGAS
+318 VKLFGAT

-339 ITGYQKAERDDWEET
+339 VTGYQKAERDDWEET

-366 IAEQET
+366 IAEQDT
-372 TSQEFRLQ
+372 ASQEFRLQ

-413 APDPVNNPTGMDPAS
+413 VPDPVNNPTGMDPAN

-455 TRLTLT
+455 AKLTLT
-461 GGLRWSQDEKTF
+461 GGLRWSQDKKTF

-480 YGLVTLFEHDDAKI
+480 YGLLTLFEYDNAKT

-502 GLRYAVTDD
+502 GLRYALSDD
-511 ANIYA
+511 ANVYA

-558 DRRLRVNVSA
+558 GRRLRVNVSA

-580 QVQRDNLPVQL
+580 QVQRDGLPVQL

-604 VEIEARPMKGLSLTL
+604 AEIEARPVTGLSLTL

-627 YKDFISYADPAGPP
+627 YKDFISYADPSMPP

-652 PETSLNGAA
+652 PKASLNGAA
-661 RYEHPLGAGD
+661 RYEHPLGGGD
-671 LLTQLDF
+671 LITQLDF
-678 TYRSK
+678 TYRGK
-683 VYYDTANTQRLS
+683 VYYDTANTERLS

-745 MGPPRTYGVYFRAR
+745 MGPPRTYGVYFRAK

>member
-1 MLKRQVLASA
+1 MRKLQVLAGV
-11 AGMAMMAAAGQV
+11 AGAAMMVAAGQAA
-23 FAQEAIALDEI
+23 AQETTALEEI

-53 ALTADQLKDQRVG
+53 AFTADQLKDQRVG

-158 KKPTSTPQGDL
+158 KKPTSTPQADL
-169 AVDYGRFNSLNV
+169 AVDYGRFNTFK
-181 QAGFGGPVAGDALAF
+181 AEGGFGGPLGGDALAF
-196 RIAGL
+196 RISGL
-201 YDKSDG
+201 FDKSNG
-207 DTLNRLTGA
+207 YTLNRLTGH
-216 KGNDAERKAA
+216 KGNDADRKAV
-226 RAALRYTPDDKLTI
+226 RGALSFKPDDKLTI
-240 DLSASYSKSTGGSIL
+240 DVSASYSKSSGGSIL

-270 TAAPDPTYGY
+270 TATPDKTFGY
-280 SFCKPAYYTSGQ
+280 IFCKSEYYTSGQ
-292 CTNVAG
+292 CTNIAG
-298 YANTSSDKYQGD
+298 YANTSSDKYEGD

-318 VKLFGAS
+318 VKLFGVTT
-325 SAISYD
+325 AITYD
-331 FGGVTLYS
+331 FGPVSFYS
-339 ITGYQKAERDDWEET
+339 ITGYQSAKRDDYEET

-366 IAEQET
+366 IAEQNT

-380 SNGATALRWV
+380 SNGSTALRWV
-390 AGLYAARDNLDNNS
+390 AGVYAARDNLDNDS
-404 HYNVLEVLR
+404 HYNVLEFLR

-428 GVGVFGWPLHQKTT
+428 SIGVFGWPLHQKTT
-442 SYAAFGQVDYDLT
+442 SYAAFGQMDYDLT
-455 TRLTLT
+455 PRLTLT
-461 GGLRWSQDEKTF
+461 GGLRWSQDKKTF

-480 YGLVTLFEHDDAKI
+480 YGLVTLFVHDDAKS
-494 FSSISGRL
+494 FSSVSGRL
-502 GLRYAVTDD
+502 GLRYAVSDD
-511 ANIYA
+511 ANVYA

-524 GGFFSGQTTDPRDL
+524 GGFFSGQTVVEDDL
-538 GPYKDETV
+538 KPYKDETV
-546 NAYEVGAKSEFL
+546 DAYEIGVKSEFL
-558 DRRLRVNVSA
+558 DRRLRVNASA
-568 FYYDYKDLQVYT
+568 FYYDYRDLQVYT
-580 QVQRDNLPVQL
+580 ILARPNTPPSQF

-604 VEIEARPMKGLSLTL
+604 AEIEARPVTGLSLTL

-627 YKDFISYADPAGPP
+627 YKDFVSLGE
-641 LDYSGNTLPSA
+641 DYSGNTLPSA
-652 PETSLNGAA
+652 PEVSLNGAA
-661 RYEHPLGAGD
+661 RYIHPVGAGD
-671 LLTQLDF
+671 LTTQLDF

-683 VYYDTANTQRLS
+683 VYYDTANTERLS

-709 FADGRY
+709 FNDGRY

-733 TPIAAFGFDVFS
+733 TAIAAFGFDVFS
-745 MGPPRTYGVYFRAR
+745 MGPPRTYGVYFRAK

>member
-1 MLKRQVLASA
+1 MRKLQVLAGV
-11 AGMAMMAAAGQV
+11 AGAAMMAAAGQAL
-23 FAQEAIALDEI
+23 AQQATALDEI

-98 NDFNPATASA
+98 NDFNPSTASA

-158 KKPTSTPQGDL
+158 RKPSDTPEGDL

-181 QAGFGGPVAGDALAF
+181 QGGFGGPIADTLAF

-207 DTLNRLTGA
+207 YTLNRLTGN
-216 KGNDAERKAA
+216 KGNDADRKAV
-226 RAALRYTPDDKLTI
+226 RGALRWTPDDKLTV
-240 DLSASYSKSTGGSIL
+240 DVSASYSKSSGGSIL

-270 TAAPDPTYGY
+270 TADPDPTFGY
-280 SFCKPAYYTSGQ
+280 IFCKPAYYTSGQ

-298 YANTSSDKYQGD
+298 YANTSSNKYEGD

-318 VKLFGAS
+318 VKLFGAT
-325 SAISYD
+325 SAVSYD

-339 ITGYQKAERDDWEET
+339 ITGYQRAKRDDYEET

-366 IAEQET
+366 VAEQDT
-372 TSQEFRLQ
+372 TSQELRLQ

-390 AGLYAARDNLDNNS
+390 AGVYAARDNLDNDS

-413 APDPVNNPTGMDPAS
+413 VPDPVNNPTGMDPANS
-428 GVGVFGWPLHQKTT
+428 VGVFGWPLHQKTT

-455 TRLTLT
+455 PKLTLT
-461 GGLRWSQDEKTF
+461 GGLRWSQDKKTF

-480 YGLVTLFEHDDAKI
+480 YGLLTLFEYDNQKT
-494 FSSISGRL
+494 FSSISGRV
-502 GLRYAVTDD
+502 GLRYAISDD
-511 ANIYA
+511 ANVYA

-524 GGFFSGQTTDPRDL
+524 GGFFSGQTTDPADL
-538 GPYKDETV
+538 GPYRDETV

-580 QVQRDNLPVQL
+580 VIQRNGLPVQL

-596 AARVYGGE
+596 KARVYGGE
-604 VEIEARPMKGLSLTL
+604 AEIEARPMTGLSLTL
-619 GASLLSAE
+619 GASLLNAE
-627 YKDFISYADPAGPP
+627 YKDFQSLGD
-641 LDYSGNTLPSA
+641 DYSGNTLPSA
-652 PETSLNGAA
+652 PKASLNGAA
-661 RYEHPLGAGD
+661 RYEHPVGAGK
-671 LLTQLDF
+671 LISQLDF
-678 TYRSK
+678 TYRGK
-683 VYYDTANTQRLS
+683 VYYDTANTERLS

-700 YVNGQVGWA
+700 YVNGQLGWA

-745 MGPPRTYGVYFRAR
+745 MGPPRTYGVYLRAR

>member
-1 MLKRQVLASA
+1 MRKLQVLAGV
-11 AGMAMMAAAGQV
+11 AGAAMMVAAGQAA
-23 FAQEAIALDEI
+23 AQEATALEEI

-53 ALTADQLKDQRVG
+53 AFTADQLKDQRVG

-158 KKPTSTPQGDL
+158 KKPSSTPEGDL
-169 AVDYGRFNSLNV
+169 AVDYGRFNSFKV
-181 QAGFGGPVAGDALAF
+181 QGGYGGPIVDTLAF
-196 RIAGL
+196 RISGL

-207 DTLNRLTGA
+207 YTLNRLTGH
-216 KGNDAERKAA
+216 KGNDADRKAI
-226 RAALRYTPDDKLTI
+226 RGALRFTPDDKLTV
-240 DLSASYSKSTGGSIL
+240 DVTAGYSKSSGGSIL
-255 TYNRSLVAQTAEAAS
+255 TYNRSLIALTPEAAS
-270 TAAPDPTYGY
+270 DIPLPDPTLGF
-280 SFCKPAYYTSGQ
+280 FCKPTYYTSGQ
-292 CTNVAG
+292 CSNVAG
-298 YANTSSDKYQGD
+298 YANTSSNKYEGD

-318 VKLFGAS
+318 VKLFNAT

-331 FGGVTLYS
+331 FGAVTFYS
-339 ITGYQKAERDDWEET
+339 ITGYQSAKRDDYEET
-354 DANPISIFDARY
+354 DANPVSIFDARY
-366 IAEQET
+366 IAQQDT

-380 SNGATALRWV
+380 SNGATKLRWV
-390 AGLYAARDNLDNNS
+390 AGLYAARDNLDNDS
-404 HYNVLEVLR
+404 HYNVLEAARV
-413 APDPVNNPTGMDPAS
+413 PDPINNPTGMDPIHS
-428 GVGVFGWPLHQKTT
+428 IGVFGWPLHQKTK

-455 TRLTLT
+455 ARLTLT
-461 GGLRWSQDEKTF
+461 GGLRWSQDEKIF

-480 YGLVTLFEHDDAKI
+480 YGLLTLFETDDSKI

-502 GLRYAVTDD
+502 GLRYALSDD
-511 ANIYA
+511 ANVYA

-558 DRRLRVNVSA
+558 DRRLRINVSA

-580 QVQRDNLPVQL
+580 QVQRDGLPVQL

-604 VEIEARPMKGLSLTL
+604 AEIEARPVTGLSLTL

-627 YKDFISYADPAGPP
+627 YKDFISYVDPSQPP
-641 LDYSGNTLPSA
+641 VDYSGNTLPSA
-652 PETSLNGAA
+652 PKASLNGAA
-661 RYEHPLGAGD
+661 RYEHSLGAGD
-671 LLTQLDF
+671 LVTQLDF
-678 TYRSK
+678 TYRGK
-683 VYYDTANTQRLS
+683 VYYDTANTERLS

-733 TPIAAFGFDVFS
+733 TAIAAFGFDVFS
-745 MGPPRTYGVYFRAR
+745 MGPPRTYGVYFRAK

>member
-1 MLKRQVLASA
+1 MRKLQVLAGV
-11 AGMAMMAAAGQV
+11 AGAAMMAAAGQAL
-23 FAQEAIALDEI
+23 AQQATALDEI

-98 NDFNPATASA
+98 NDFNPSTASA

-158 KKPTSTPQGDL
+158 RKPSDTPEGDL

-181 QAGFGGPVAGDALAF
+181 QGGFGGPIADTLAF

-207 DTLNRLTGA
+207 YTLNRLTGN
-216 KGNDAERKAA
+216 KGNDADRKAV
-226 RAALRYTPDDKLTI
+226 RGALRWTPDDKLTV
-240 DLSASYSKSTGGSIL
+240 DVSASYSKSSGGSIL

-270 TAAPDPTYGY
+270 TADPDPTFGY
-280 SFCKPAYYTSGQ
+280 IFCKPAYYTSGQ

-298 YANTSSDKYQGD
+298 YANTSSNKYEGD

-318 VKLFGAS
+318 VKLFGAT
-325 SAISYD
+325 SAVSYD

-339 ITGYQKAERDDWEET
+339 ITGYQRAKRDDYEET

-366 IAEQET
+366 VAEQDT
-372 TSQEFRLQ
+372 TSQELRLQ

-390 AGLYAARDNLDNNS
+390 AGVYAARDNLDNDS

-413 APDPVNNPTGMDPAS
+413 VPDPVNNPTGMDPANS
-428 GVGVFGWPLHQKTT
+428 VGVFGWPLHQKTT

-455 TRLTLT
+455 PKLTLT
-461 GGLRWSQDEKTF
+461 GGLRWSQDKKTF

-480 YGLVTLFEHDDAKI
+480 YGLLTLFEYDNQKT
-494 FSSISGRL
+494 FSSISGRV
-502 GLRYAVTDD
+502 GLRYAISDD
-511 ANIYA
+511 ANVYA

-524 GGFFSGQTTDPRDL
+524 GGFFSGQTTDPDDL
-538 GPYKDETV
+538 GPYRDETV

-580 QVQRDNLPVQL
+580 VIQRNGLPVQL

-596 AARVYGGE
+596 KARVYGGE
-604 VEIEARPMKGLSLTL
+604 AEIEARPMTGLSLTL
-619 GASLLSAE
+619 GASLLNAE
-627 YKDFISYADPAGPP
+627 YKDFQSLGD
-641 LDYSGNTLPSA
+641 DYSGNTLPSA
-652 PETSLNGAA
+652 PKASLNGAA
-661 RYEHPLGAGD
+661 HYEHPVGAGK
-671 LLTQLDF
+671 LISQLDF
-678 TYRSK
+678 TYRGK
-683 VYYDTANTQRLS
+683 VYYDTANTERLS

-700 YVNGQVGWA
+700 YVNGQLGWA

-745 MGPPRTYGVYFRAR
+745 MGPPRTYGVYLRAR

>member
-1 MLKRQVLASA
+1 MRKLQVLAGV
-11 AGMAMMAAAGQV
+11 AGAAMMAAAGQAA
-23 FAQEAIALDEI
+23 AQEATALDEI

-39 KRSENLQDVPVSVT
+39 KRAENLQDVPVSVT

-98 NDFNPATASA
+98 NDFNPSTASA

-123 QMAGFYDLQQ
+123 QMSGFYDLQQ

-158 KKPTSTPQGDL
+158 KKPSATPEGDL

-181 QAGFGGPVAGDALAF
+181 QGGFGGPVADALAF

-207 DTLNRLTGA
+207 YTLNRLTGN
-216 KGNDAERKAA
+216 KGNDANRKAV
-226 RAALRYTPDDKLTI
+226 RGALRWTPDDKLTV
-240 DLSASYSKSTGGSIL
+240 DVSASYSKSSGGSIL

-270 TAAPDPTYGY
+270 TADPDPTFGY
-280 SFCKPAYYTSGQ
+280 IFCKPAYYTSGQ

-298 YANTSSDKYQGD
+298 YANTSTNKYQGD

-318 VKLFGAS
+318 VKLFGAT

-339 ITGYQKAERDDWEET
+339 ITGYQRAKRDDYEET

-366 IAEQET
+366 IAQQDT

-390 AGLYAARDNLDNNS
+390 AGLYGARDNLDNDS

-413 APDPVNNPTGMDPAS
+413 VPDPVNNPTGMDPANS
-428 GVGVFGWPLHQKTT
+428 VGVFGWPLHQKTT

-455 TRLTLT
+455 PKLTLT
-461 GGLRWSQDEKTF
+461 GGLRWSQDKKTF

-480 YGLVTLFEHDDAKI
+480 YGLLTLFEYDNQKT
-494 FSSISGRL
+494 FSSISGRV
-502 GLRYAVTDD
+502 GLRYAINDD
-511 ANIYA
+511 ANVYA

-546 NAYEVGAKSEFL
+546 DAYEIGAKSEFFG
-558 DRRLRVNVSA
+558 RRLRVNVSA
-568 FYYDYKDLQVYT
+568 FYYDYQDLQVYT
-580 QVQRDNLPVQL
+580 QIQRDGLPVQL

-596 AARVYGGE
+596 KARVYGGE
-604 VEIEARPMKGLSLTL
+604 AEIEARPVTGLSLTL
-619 GASLLSAE
+619 GASLLNAE
-627 YKDFISYADPAGPP
+627 YKDFLSFEDASLPP
-641 LDYSGNTLPSA
+641 SDYSGNTLPSA
-652 PETSLNGAA
+652 PKTSLNGAA
-661 RYEHPLGAGD
+661 RYTHPLGAGD
-671 LLTQLDF
+671 LMTQLDF
-678 TYRSK
+678 TYRGK
-683 VYYDTANTQRLS
+683 VYYDTANTERLS

-733 TPIAAFGFDVFS
+733 TSIAAFGFDVFS
-745 MGPPRTYGVYFRAR
+745 MGPPRTYGLYFRAK

>member
-1 MLKRQVLASA
+1 MRKLQVLAGV
-11 AGMAMMAAAGQV
+11 AGAAMMAAAGQAL
-23 FAQEAIALDEI
+23 AQQATALDEI

-98 NDFNPATASA
+98 NDFNPSTASA

-158 KKPTSTPQGDL
+158 RKPSDTPEGDL
-169 AVDYGRFNSLNV
+169 AVDYGRFNALNV
-181 QAGFGGPVAGDALAF
+181 QGGFGGPIADTLAF

-207 DTLNRLTGA
+207 YTLNRLTGN
-216 KGNDAERKAA
+216 KGNDADRKAV
-226 RAALRYTPDDKLTI
+226 RGALRWTPDDKLTV
-240 DLSASYSKSTGGSIL
+240 DVSASYSKSSGGSIL

-270 TAAPDPTYGY
+270 TADPDPTFGY
-280 SFCKPAYYTSGQ
+280 IFCKPAYYTSGQ

-298 YANTSSDKYQGD
+298 YANTSSNKYKGD

-318 VKLFGAS
+318 VKLFGAT
-325 SAISYD
+325 SAVSYD

-339 ITGYQKAERDDWEET
+339 ITGYQRAKRDDYEET

-366 IAEQET
+366 IAEQDT
-372 TSQEFRLQ
+372 TSQELRLQ

-390 AGLYAARDNLDNNS
+390 AGVYAARDNLDNDS

-413 APDPVNNPTGMDPAS
+413 VPDPVNNPTGMDPANS
-428 GVGVFGWPLHQKTT
+428 IGVFGWPLHQKTT

-455 TRLTLT
+455 PKLTLT
-461 GGLRWSQDEKTF
+461 GGLRWSQDKKTF

-480 YGLVTLFEHDDAKI
+480 YGLLTLFEYDNQKT
-494 FSSISGRL
+494 FSSISGRV
-502 GLRYAVTDD
+502 GLRYAISDD
-511 ANIYA
+511 ANVYA

-524 GGFFSGQTTDPRDL
+524 GGFFSGQTTDPADL
-538 GPYKDETV
+538 GPYRDETV

-580 QVQRDNLPVQL
+580 VIQRNGLPVQL

-596 AARVYGGE
+596 KARVYGGE
-604 VEIEARPMKGLSLTL
+604 AEIEARPMTGLSLTL
-619 GASLLSAE
+619 GASLLNAE
-627 YKDFISYADPAGPP
+627 YKDFQSLGD
-641 LDYSGNTLPSA
+641 DYSGNTLPSA
-652 PETSLNGAA
+652 PKASLNGAA
-661 RYEHPLGAGD
+661 RYEHPVGAGK
-671 LLTQLDF
+671 LISQLDF
-678 TYRSK
+678 TYRGK
-683 VYYDTANTQRLS
+683 VYYDTANTERLS

-700 YVNGQVGWA
+700 YVNGQLGWA

-745 MGPPRTYGVYFRAR
+745 MGPPRTYGVYLRAR

>member
-1 MLKRQVLASA
+1 MRKLQVLAGV
-11 AGMAMMAAAGQV
+11 AGMAMMAAAGQAL
-23 FAQEAIALDEI
+23 AQDATALEEI

-53 ALTADQLKDQRVG
+53 AFTADQLKDQRVG

-108 VGVYVDGVYV
+108 VGVYVDGVYI

-158 KKPTSTPQGDL
+158 KKPSSTAEADL
-169 AVDYGRFNSLNV
+169 AVDYGRFNALNV
-181 QAGFGGPVAGDALAF
+181 QGGFGGPIVDTLAF

-207 DTLNRLTGA
+207 YTLNRLTGN
-216 KGNDAERKAA
+216 KGNDADRKAV
-226 RAALRYTPDDKLTI
+226 RGALRFTPDDKLTV
-240 DLSASYSKSTGGSIL
+240 DVSASYSKSSGGSIL

-270 TAAPDPTYGY
+270 TADPDPTYGY
-280 SFCKPAYYTSGQ
+280 ILCKPAYYTSGQ

-298 YANTSSDKYQGD
+298 YANTSNNKYQGD

-318 VKLFGAS
+318 VKLFGAT

-331 FGGVTLYS
+331 FGGVTLFS
-339 ITGYQKAERDDWEET
+339 ITGYQQAKRDDYEET

-366 IAEQET
+366 VAEQDT

-380 SNGATALRWV
+380 SNGVTALRWV
-390 AGLYAARDNLDNNS
+390 AGLYAARDSLTNDS

-413 APDPVNNPTGMDPAS
+413 APDPINNPTGMDPANS
-428 GVGVFGWPLHQKTT
+428 VGVFGWPLHQKTS

-455 TRLTLT
+455 PKLTLT
-461 GGLRWSQDEKTF
+461 GGLRWSQDKKTF

-480 YGLVTLFEHDDAKI
+480 YGLLTLFEYDNAKT

-502 GLRYAVTDD
+502 GLRYAVNDD
-511 ANIYA
+511 ANVYA

-546 NAYEVGAKSEFL
+546 DAYEIGAKSEFL
-558 DRRLRVNVSA
+558 GRRLRVNVSA
-568 FYYDYKDLQVYT
+568 FYYDYQDLQVYT
-580 QVQRDNLPVQL
+580 QVQRDGLPVQL

-596 AARVYGGE
+596 KARVYGGE
-604 VEIEARPMKGLSLTL
+604 AEIEARPVTGLSLTL

-627 YKDFISYADPAGPP
+627 YKDFLSFEDPSLPP
-641 LDYSGNTLPSA
+641 ADYSGNTLPSA
-652 PETSLNGAA
+652 PKASLNGVA
-661 RYEHPLGAGD
+661 RYEHPLASGE
-671 LLTQLDF
+671 LISQLDF

-683 VYYDTANTQRLS
+683 VYYDSANTERLS

-700 YVNGQVGWA
+700 FLNGQVGWA
-709 FADGRY
+709 FSEGRY
-715 ELGVWGKNLAD
+715 ELGVWGKNLTD

-733 TPIAAFGFDVFS
+733 TQIAAFGFDVFS